1 PPSRA
6 YEAPTPG
13 SGWASTPGGNYSE
26 AGTPRDSNL
35 AYVNAPSPYMPSTPS
50 GQPMTPS
57 SGFYIPGTPGGQ
69 PMTPGTGGLDI
80 MSPVIGADNEGPWF
94 MPDILVNVH
103 KSGDETLGIIQE
115 VLQDG
120 SCKVGLGLNGSGD
133 TIIVMPSEM
142 EIVPPRKS
150 DKIKIMGGS
159 LRGVTGKLIGVD
171 GTDGIVRIDDSL
183 DVKILDLVMLAKL
196 P

>member
-1 PPSRA
+1 
-6 YEAPTPG
+6 
-13 SGWASTPGGNYSE
+13 
-26 AGTPRDSNL
+26 
-35 AYVNAPSPYMPSTPS
+35 
-50 GQPMTPS
+50 MTPN
-57 SGFYIPGTPGGQ
+57 SGSYIPGTPGGQ
-69 PMTPGTGGLDI
+69 PMTPGTGGLDV

-103 KSGDETLGIIQE
+103 KSGDETLGVIQE

-120 SCKVGLGLNGSGD
+120 SCRVGLGSHGDGD
-133 TIIVMPSEM
+133 TVIVMPSEM

-183 DVKILDLVMLAKL
+183 DIKILDLVILSQIALVKMPKEKAKKCVCYDYY
-196 P
+196 